1 MTAATPRRNLVAIFR
16 AAPLSGGI
24 ALCLLT
30 VIVARGIRYRV
41 VEPDTMGAAC
51 ADGGPAWCP
60 FRTGLI
66 VLTEWRA
73 FAWLALA
80 AAALALVAA
89 IAGSGTGV
97 RTFAAIALVTGGF
110 GMVLYNA
117 TLAVPAV
124 VLALICLAWRR

>member
-60 FRTGLI
+60 F
-66 VLTEWRA
+66 TEWRA

>member
-80 AAALALVAA
+80 AAA
-89 IAGSGTGV
+89 
-97 RTFAAIALVTGGF
+97 IALVTGGF